1 MKNEQ
6 RLALQITFFVF
17 LLFTVY
23 WSIFLF
29 IFSDSVSIKDIYLK
43 LFEEKIIFWKN
54 VFYFYTYV
62 GIKCISI
69 LFWIYFIS
77 YFFTKKLFTW
87 IERHNKKLREYNHNL
102 AHELKTPISVIH
114 SNLDILKFWFNKEKI
129 SSSQDELKNMIKII
143 DWLLDFSNSLHISSK
158 KNINLENFI
167 QQSTY
172 FVKEKSNIKI
182 INKEFNLSI
191 YTDEVLFLR
200 VIKNLIENALK
211 YSLDWKLLIYI
222 NTDKLIFQNKIERN
236 ISQKDLKN
244 MTNKFYSQSPEQS
257 KWYGLGLP
265 MIEEIIKT
273 LWYTMNIKSEDKKFT
288 VEILY

>member
-23 WSIFLF
+23 GSIFLF

-43 LFEEKIIFWKN
+43 LFEEKIIFGKN

-69 LFWIYFIS
+69 LFGIYFIS
-77 YFFTKKLFTW
+77 YFFTKKLFTG

-114 SNLDILKFWFNKEKI
+114 SNLDILKFGFNKEKI

-143 DWLLDFSNSLHISSK
+143 DGLLDFSNSLHISSK

-211 YSLDWKLLIYI
+211 YSLDGKLLIYI

-257 KWYGLGLP
+257 KGYGLGLP

-273 LWYTMNIKSEDKKFT
+273 LGYTMNIKSEDKKFT